1 MTLDR
6 LTRATLVIAVTAAL
20 IVPVAATAAPRDT
33 TVRTIRDSNGDNLLE
48 YAPGED
54 YTYLGP
60 EGPAYRPPVKG
71 SILNFL
77 QLSDFQTQDEESP
90 GRVEFLDQTQ
100 QPPVSPVNAAYRP
113 QESLSPW
120 VVEAMVRQARN
131 AVSPLTHQRLQLTVL
146 TGDSAD
152 SQQYNE
158 TRWFIDTLDGQK
170 KIDPNSGIE
179 GTCDTTPGSLYDG
192 VRGGGRTGGYYEP
205 DASANREDGRGY
217 SPDRADNAAATGKD
231 VTVRDFPG
239 LFEAAQQ
246 PFEAIGLDMPWYTA
260 FGNHDALI
268 QGNSPDAYVGPEGL
282 AAGETSNDALQ
293 AFVTGCLKPTKLPP
307 DLAPGDAFKIFG
319 NPGELSQSSP
329 VTVPPDFRRCYVA
342 KDSNSLTPAPDQAPP
357 PCGTRPLSTPPL
369 GAPPGLQNPYDGSGT
384 AGGWIEQHFRTTGSP
399 VGHGFAPSVAA
410 DCAGYPAEPACA
422 GALSSDQRAAGYGRP
437 HSAVLAHDGYYSF
450 SPRAGLRFL
459 ILDSITDDCGA
470 FVEVCAEGS
479 IDDQQFQWMRD
490 QIAQA
495 AAMGQ
500 YVVVFSHHT
509 LRTMRSP
516 DGDASEQPV
525 HYGERKD
532 RRDGMPQQSGSPGAT
547 LEELYCE
554 SPNVIAHVS
563 GHEHINMIEHHP
575 CGKSSGQDAT
585 PGPGDFWEVSTA
597 SHMDWPQ
604 QSRMIEL
611 VDNGGGRMSLAVTIL
626 DHDGPANPGNAK
638 PGEDALGNAGEQ
650 VLKLASISREL
661 SYNDYQN
668 SRGSAGGPS
677 DRNALLPLAQPW
689 PYPAP

>member
-1 MTLDR
+1 MAPHR
-6 LTRATLVIAVTAAL
+6 LLRALLAAIATAAVTAT
-20 IVPVAATAAPRDT
+20 AATAAPRDT
-33 TVRTIRDSNGDNLLE
+33 TVRTIRDTDGDNLLE

-60 EGPAYRPPVKG
+60 EGASYRPPVRG

-77 QLSDFQTQDEESP
+77 QLSDFQDQDEESP
-90 GRVEFLDQTQ
+90 GRLEFLDQTQ

-131 AVSPLTHQRLQLTVL
+131 TVSPLTHERLKLTVL
-146 TGDSAD
+146 TGDNAD

-170 KIDPNSGIE
+170 KVDPNSGIE
-179 GTCDTTPGSLYDG
+179 GTCDTTPDSPYDG
-192 VRGGGRTGGYYEP
+192 VRGGGDTGYYEP
-205 DASANREDGRGY
+205 DASAHSEDGRGY
-217 SPDRADNAAATGKD
+217 SPDRAENVAETGRD

-246 PFEAIGLDMPWYTA
+246 RFESIGLDMPWYSA

-268 QGNSPDAYVGPEGL
+268 QGNSPDAYVGPDGFPTIE
-282 AAGETSNDALQ
+282 ASNDALQ
-293 AFVTGCLKPTKLPP
+293 AFVTGCLKPSKLPP
-307 DLAPGDAFKIFG
+307 DLTPAGAFDLFG
-319 NPGELSQSSP
+319 NPAEVAQSSP
-329 VTVPPDFRRCYVA
+329 VSVPPDFRRCYLA
-342 KDSNSLTPAPDQAPP
+342 KDSNSLTPVSEQAPP
-357 PCGTRPLSTPPL
+357 PCGTRPLPDGPL
-369 GAPPGLQNPYDGSGT
+369 GAPAGLQNPFDGGGT
-384 AGGWIEQHFRTTGSP
+384 AGGWIEQHFRTTGAP
-399 VGHGFAPSVAA
+399 VGHGFAPSVAG
-410 DCAGYPAEPACA
+410 DCAGYPDEPACA
-422 GALSSDQRAAGYGRP
+422 AALSGAQRSAGYGRP

-459 ILDSITDDCGA
+459 VLDSITDDCGPG
-470 FVEVCAEGS
+470 VELCAEGS

-490 QIAQA
+490 QISQA
-495 AAMGQ
+495 AGLRQ
-500 YVVVFSHHT
+500 YVVVFSHHP

-516 DGDASEQPV
+516 DGDLSEQPV

-532 RRDGMPQQSGSPGAT
+532 RRGGQPVTPSPGPT

-563 GHEHINMIEHHP
+563 GHEHINAIEHHP
-575 CGKSSGQDAT
+575 CGKGTDTDAT
-585 PGPGDFWEVSTA
+585 PGPGDFWEISTA

-626 DHDGPANPGNAK
+626 DHDGPANPGGAK
-638 PGEDALGNAGEQ
+638 PGDDALGAAGEQ

-661 SYNDYQN
+661 AYNDYQN
-668 SRGSAGGPS
+668 SRGSAGSPA
-677 DRNALLPLAQPW
+677 DRNALLPLEQAW
-689 PYPAP
+689 PYPGH

>member
-1 MTLDR
+1 MTPRR
-6 LTRATLVIAVTAAL
+6 LIGATLTALATAA
-20 IVPVAATAAPRDT
+20 VAATAATAQPRDT
-33 TVRTIRDSNGDNLLE
+33 TVRTIRDTDGDNLLD

-60 EGPAYRPPVKG
+60 EGASYRPPVKS

-113 QESLSPW
+113 QESLSPQ

-131 AVSPLTHQRLQLTVL
+131 TVSPLTHQRLQLTVL
-146 TGDSAD
+146 TGDNAD

-179 GTCDTTPGSLYDG
+179 GTCDTTPNSVYDG
-192 VRGGGRTGGYYEP
+192 VRGGGRAGGYYEP

-217 SPDRADNAAATGKD
+217 SPNRAENVAETGKD

-239 LFEAAQQ
+239 LLEAAQQ
-246 PFEAIGLDMPWYTA
+246 PFQSVGLDMPWYTA

-268 QGNSPDAYVGPEGL
+268 QGNSPDAYAGPDGFPTVE
-282 AAGETSNDALQ
+282 ASNDALQ

-307 DLAPGDAFKIFG
+307 DLAPGDAFKIFSD
-319 NPGELSQSSP
+319 PGELSQSSP
-329 VTVPPDFRRCYVA
+329 ATVPPDFRRCYLA
-342 KDSNSLTPAPDQAPP
+342 KDSNSLTPASEQAPP
-357 PCGTRPLSTPPL
+357 PCGTRPLMAPPL
-369 GAPPGLQNPYDGSGT
+369 GAPAGLQNPYDGSGT
-384 AGGWIEQHFRTTGSP
+384 AGGWIEQHFRTTGAP

-410 DCAGYPAEPACA
+410 DCAGYPDEAGCA
-422 GALSSDQRAAGYGRP
+422 NALSPDQRAAGYGRP

-450 SPRAGLRFL
+450 SPRTGLRFL
-459 ILDSITDDCGA
+459 VLDSITDNCGPG
-470 FVEVCAEGS
+470 VEVCAEGS

-495 AAMGQ
+495 AVMGQ
-500 YVVVFSHHT
+500 YVIVFSHHT

-516 DGDASEQPV
+516 DGDTSEQPV

-532 RRDGMPQQSGSPGAT
+532 RRDGQPQTPSPGMT
-547 LEELYCE
+547 LEELYCQ

-563 GHEHINMIEHHP
+563 GHEHINAIEHHP
-575 CGKSSGQDAT
+575 CGKGTDGPDAT
-585 PGPGDFWEVSTA
+585 PGPGDFWEISTA

-638 PGEDALGNAGEQ
+638 PGDDALGAAGEQ

-661 SYNDYQN
+661 AYNDYQN
-668 SRGSAGGPS
+668 SRGSAGSPS
-677 DRNALLPLAQPW
+677 DRNALLPLQQPW
-689 PYPAP
+689 PYPGH

>member
-1 MTLDR
+1 
-6 LTRATLVIAVTAAL
+6 
-20 IVPVAATAAPRDT
+20 
-33 TVRTIRDSNGDNLLE
+33 
-48 YAPGED
+48 
-54 YTYLGP
+54 
-60 EGPAYRPPVKG
+60 G

-77 QLSDFQTQDEESP
+77 QLSDFQDADEESP

-131 AVSPLTHQRLQLTVL
+131 TVSPLTHDKLRLTML
-146 TGDSAD
+146 TGDNAD

-179 GTCDTTPGSLYDG
+179 GTCDSTPGSVYDG
-192 VRGGGRTGGYYEP
+192 VRDGGRAGGYYEP
-205 DASANREDGRGY
+205 DVSANWEDGRGY
-217 SPDRADNAAATGKD
+217 SPNRAENMAETGKD

-239 LFEAAQQ
+239 LFESAQQ
-246 PFEAIGLDMPWYTA
+246 RFESIGLDMPWYTA

-268 QGNSPDAYVGPEGL
+268 QGNSPDAYVGPDGFPTIE
-282 AAGETSNDALQ
+282 ASNDALQ
-293 AFVTGCLKPTKLPP
+293 AFVTGCLKPSKLPP
-307 DLAPGDAFKIFG
+307 DLAPADAF
-319 NPGELSQSSP
+319 ELFRNRDELAQSSAA
-329 VTVPPDFRRCYVA
+329 TVPPDFRRCYLA
-342 KDSNSLTPAPDQAPP
+342 KDSNSLTPLADQAPP

-369 GAPPGLQNPYDGSGT
+369 GAPAGLENPYDGSGT
-384 AGGWIEQHFRTTGSP
+384 AGGWIEQHFRTSGAP
-399 VGHGFAPSVAA
+399 VGHGFAPSATA
-410 DCAGYPAEPACA
+410 DCAGYPDELACA
-422 GALSSDQRAAGYGRP
+422 GALGPDQRAAGYGRP

-459 ILDSITDDCGA
+459 VLDSITDNCGPG
-470 FVEVCAEGS
+470 VEVCAEGS
-479 IDDQQFQWMRD
+479 VDDQQFQWMRD

-516 DGDASEQPV
+516 DGDPSEQPV

-532 RRDGMPQQSGSPGAT
+532 RRDGQPQTPSPGPT

-563 GHEHINMIEHHP
+563 GHEHINAIEHHP
-575 CGKSSGQDAT
+575 CGKDASDPDAT

-626 DHDGPANPGNAK
+626 DHDGPPNPGA
-638 PGEDALGNAGEQ
+638 AAGEQ
-650 VLKLASISREL
+650 VLHLASISREL

-668 SRGSAGGPS
+668 SRGSAGSPA
-677 DRNALLPLAQPW
+677 DRNALLPLQQQW
-689 PYPAP
+689 PYPGH